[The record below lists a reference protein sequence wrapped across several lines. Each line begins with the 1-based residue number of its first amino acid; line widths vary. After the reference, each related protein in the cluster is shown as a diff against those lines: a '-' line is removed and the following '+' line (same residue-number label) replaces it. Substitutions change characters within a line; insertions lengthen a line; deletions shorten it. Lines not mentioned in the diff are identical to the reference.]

1 MLTTPRW
8 LEVNPFEVVLTR
20 YGGYCEI
27 KNICDKTAKST
38 GSVQV
43 EISDNLL
50 KNINSHYVLISR
62 WWFDSTYEL
71 LILK

>member
-8 LEVNPFEVVLTR
+8 LEVNPFKVVLTR

-27 KNICDKTAKST
+27 KNICDKTPKST
-38 GSVQV
+38 GSVQA

-71 LILK
+71 LISK